1 MNCCSGTAAN
11 IVKSNKTIKNGFET
25 WRLLYQHYSTRNTA
39 KARILQNEVNSF
51 EIPDQLQDFLAKLIE
66 WEAKITE
73 YETASKV
80 LMTDE
85 HKLST
90 MINKGPEQIRDHLLL
105 NPQINRWADVHS
117 LIVNFVKAKTEKD
130 ELTARKAKDTL
141 ALVEQDI
148 AKAGGLD
155 YCTEATI
162 NAYHSAYRTVY
173 GKGKGKGKGH
183 WQAGKSNY
191 HYGQGNN
198 HFHRKGNWHSK
209 GKEGKGHWSQ
219 DQQKGNYH
227 SKGYYNSKGKGK
239 GKTKGKYGKSK

>member
-1 MNCCSGTAAN
+1 
-11 IVKSNKTIKNGFET
+11 
-25 WRLLYQHYSTRNTA
+25 
-39 KARILQNEVNSF
+39 
-51 EIPDQLQDFLAKLIE
+51 
-66 WEAKITE
+66 
-73 YETASKV
+73 
-80 LMTDE
+80 MTDE

-130 ELTARKAKDTL
+130 ELAARRAKDTL

-148 AKAGGLD
+148 TKAGGLD

-162 NAYHSAYRTVY
+162 NAYHSAYRTVC

-183 WQAGKSNY
+183 WQAGKSHYNNY
-191 HYGQGNN
+191 NSQGNN
-198 HFHRKGNWHSK
+198 HFHRKGYHNSQ

-219 DQQKGNYH
+219 YH
-227 SKGYYNSKGKGK
+227 SKGYN
-239 GKTKGKYGKSK
+239 